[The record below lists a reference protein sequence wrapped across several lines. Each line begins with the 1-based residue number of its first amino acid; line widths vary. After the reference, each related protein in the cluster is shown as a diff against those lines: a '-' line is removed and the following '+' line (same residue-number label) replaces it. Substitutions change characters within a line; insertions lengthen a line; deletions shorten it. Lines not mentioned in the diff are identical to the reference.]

1 MNLIFILN
9 RKMTGLLLLKD
20 SFALN
25 QRKNISEF
33 NKKMRY
39 QLMKKSYKCRYHI
52 VDLIEM
58 LFHSQTTDRLHKH
71 S

>member
-1 MNLIFILN
+1 
-9 RKMTGLLLLKD
+9 MTGLLLLKD

-39 QLMKKSYKCRYHI
+39 QLMKKSYKCRYPI

-58 LFHSQTTDRLHKH
+58 LFHSQTTDDGEREARSTSQTFLK
-71 S
+71 